1 MQTIISRVTLQGLVW
16 VFLAMLWGTTWL
28 VVRVGLQDLPPF
40 TFAGIRFLVAAAVLV
55 VVAAVRRVG
64 LPRSPS
70 DWMMMVGTGL
80 SAIGV
85 SYAFQFWGLQH
96 VPSGLAAVL
105 FSTVPLLT
113 ILIAHLVL
121 PDEPM
126 SLRRVGGV
134 VLGTAGVALIFSDQF
149 GGGSPMAMWAILGFL
164 LGAVAM
170 AHAQVVVRARG
181 HRVDP
186 VVLAAVQTAVGGTV
200 LLGIG
205 TSVEGPLSQLTWS
218 LRAVLAVGYLS
229 VLGTAVGFVAL
240 YYLLRHMQVT
250 RVNSMML
257 VHPLVAIVLGWLVL
271 GEQLSWPVL
280 FGAGAIVLGLVPLLR
295 PSPRSAG
302 SAPESLITGEFQAE
316 GAADPT

>member
-1 MQTIISRVTLQGLVW
+1 MSRLTIPGLVW
-16 VFLAMLWGTTWL
+16 LFLAFLWGTTWL

-40 TFAGIRFLVAAAVLV
+40 TFAGVRFLVAAVVLI
-55 VVAAVRRVG
+55 VVAVVRRV
-64 LPRSPS
+64 SWCAAPS
-70 DWMMMVGTGL
+70 DWAMMIGTGI

-85 SYAFQFWGLQH
+85 TYAFQFWGMQY
-96 VPSGLAAVL
+96 VASGLAAVL
-105 FSTVPLLT
+105 FSTIPLLT
-113 ILIAHLVL
+113 ILIAHALL

-126 SLRRVGGV
+126 SFRKVGGV
-134 VLGTAGVALIFSDQF
+134 VLGTLGVALIFSDQLS
-149 GGGSPMAMWAILGFL
+149 GGGPMAMWAILGFL
-164 LGAVAM
+164 VGAVAM

-186 VVLAAVQTAVGGTV
+186 VLLAAVQTAVGGSL

-205 TSVEGPLSQLTWS
+205 ASTEGPLADQAWS

-240 YYLLRHMQVT
+240 YYLLRRMQVT

-280 FGAGAIVLGLVPLLR
+280 VGAGAIAVGLVPLLR
-295 PSPRSAG
+295 PSPRTAAQ
-302 SAPESLITGEFQAE
+302 APDLVRTGEFQAQ
-316 GAADPT
+316 GVGD

>member
-1 MQTIISRVTLQGLVW
+1 MRAIIARLTTPGLVW
-16 VFLAMLWGTTWL
+16 LFLAVLWGTTWL

-40 TFAGIRFLVAAAVLV
+40 TFAGVRFLLAAALLT
-55 VVAAVRRVG
+55 VVAIVRRVG
-64 LPRSPS
+64 LPTAPS
-70 DWMMMVGTGL
+70 DWVMMVGTGV
-80 SAIGV
+80 SAIGFT
-85 SYAFQFWGLQH
+85 YAFQFWGLQH

-113 ILIAHLVL
+113 ILIAHVVL

-126 SLRRVGGV
+126 SLPKVGGV
-134 VLGTAGVALIFSDQF
+134 VLGITGVAFIFSDQV
-149 GGGSPMAMWAILGFL
+149 GGGSPMALWAILGFL
-164 LGAVAM
+164 VGAVAL

-186 VVLAAVQTAVGGTV
+186 VILAAVQTAVGGFL

-205 TSVEGPLSQLTWS
+205 TSTEGPLASHAWT
-218 LRAVLAVGYLS
+218 LRALLAVGYLS
-229 VLGTAVGFVAL
+229 VLGTAVGFVGL

-280 FGAGAIVLGLVPLLR
+280 FGAGAIVVGLVPLLR
-295 PSPRSAG
+295 PSRRTAAQASELA
-302 SAPESLITGEFQAE
+302 ITGEFQAE
-316 GAADPT
+316 GVGE